1 MSADEVMD
9 IGIRQDFPV
18 LKRRFAGRPIIY
30 LDSAATTLKPQSVLD
45 KESRYSTDFTAN
57 VHRGKHLLSEEASE
71 AYETARRRIA
81 GFLSVPPPAVSFVRN
96 ATEAINLVARGLGL
110 SNGDKI
116 LLPIGEHHSNILPW
130 MREATV
136 LWLDHDPLAPL
147 DPAQVAAA
155 LDRESPRLFAFS
167 AASNVTGVV
176 NPSAEICRLARARG
190 VLTLIDASQLAPHAR
205 IDVGALGCDYLAF
218 SGHKMLAPTG
228 IGILTGALAALER
241 LEPLLLGGGAVERVT
256 RTGYSLR
263 ALPYRLEAGTPN
275 ISGALGLAAAV
286 DYLQGVGF
294 DRIHAH
300 QHRLADVLCDTL
312 ADIKGCRPVIA
323 HRQPHIPVGAL
334 FTPSQHFNLDD
345 VAVSLSENFGIMTR
359 SGFFCAHPLAERL
372 GISGNMLRVS
382 LYIYN
387 TEEEVRHFLAAM
399 HAIMRRM
406 N

>member
-1 MSADEVMD
+1 MSAGQVMD

-18 LKRRFAGRPIIY
+18 LRRRFAGRPIIY
-30 LDSAATTLKPQSVLD
+30 LDSAATSLKPQSVLD

-71 AYETARRRIA
+71 AYETARRKIA
-81 GFLSVPPPAVSFVRN
+81 AFLFVPPPAVSFVRN

-110 SNGDKI
+110 AKSDKI

-130 MREATV
+130 MREAAPV
-136 LWLDHDPLAPL
+136 WLDHDPQEPL
-147 DPAQVAAA
+147 DPAQVAQA
-155 LDRESPRLFAFS
+155 LEREKPRLLAFS

-176 NPSAEICRLARARG
+176 NPSADICRLARERG
-190 VLTLIDASQLAPHAR
+190 VLTCIDASQLVPHER
-205 IDVGALGCDYLAF
+205 IDVSALGCDYLAF

-228 IGILTGALAALER
+228 IGILTGGLAALER
-241 LEPLLLGGGAVERVT
+241 LEPLLLGGGAVEKVT

-275 ISGALGLAAAV
+275 ISGALGLAAAI

-294 DRIHAH
+294 ERIHAH
-300 QHRLADVLCDTL
+300 QQRLAEALRDALG
-312 ADIKGCRPVIA
+312 DIKGCRPVMA
-323 HRQPHIPVGAL
+323 RRQPHIPVGAL

-345 VAVSLSENFGIMTR
+345 VAVSLSENFGIMAR

-372 GISGNMLRVS
+372 GISGNMLRAS

-387 TEEEVRHFLAAM
+387 TEEEVGHFLAAM
-399 HAIMRRM
+399 RTIMRRM